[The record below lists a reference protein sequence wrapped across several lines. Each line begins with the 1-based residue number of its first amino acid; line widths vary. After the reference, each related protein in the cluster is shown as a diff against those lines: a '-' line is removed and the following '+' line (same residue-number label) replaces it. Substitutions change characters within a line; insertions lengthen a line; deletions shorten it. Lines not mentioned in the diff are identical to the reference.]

1 MATLVLEPLILELR
15 YFGNCVRQDR
25 PSRVPGSDGLRDPQL
40 AEILANKVARQAF
53 LNLGAS

>member
-1 MATLVLEPLILELR
+1 
-15 YFGNCVRQDR
+15 VRQDR